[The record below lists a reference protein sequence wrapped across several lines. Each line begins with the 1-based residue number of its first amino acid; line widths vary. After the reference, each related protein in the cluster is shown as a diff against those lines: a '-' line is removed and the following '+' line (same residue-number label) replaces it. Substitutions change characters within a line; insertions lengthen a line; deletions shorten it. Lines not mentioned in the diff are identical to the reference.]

1 MTLELREIG
10 AMADIDR
17 TQWNALTGSDYPFL
31 RHEFLEALESSGA
44 ATAETGWRPR
54 HLTLWQSERLVGVL
68 PHYDKEHSFG
78 EYIFDWQWAD
88 AWERAGGSY
97 YPKQLSAIPFTP
109 CHGPRLCLAAEV
121 EPAEAIARV
130 SEYLERQPP
139 ETWHLLFPGEPEAH
153 AWHSAWPDLLERHGM
168 QYHWFNR
175 SYDNFDAFLGKMTSK
190 RRKEL
195 RRERRKVAEQGLW
208 MRRLQGS
215 EIGEEDLAAFYR
227 CYQITYLEHG
237 QRGYLNFEFF
247 TRILETMPEALVLI
261 QALHGEQPVA
271 AALCF
276 QGSNTLYGRY
286 WGSEVEADCL
296 HFETCYYQGI
306 EHCVARG
313 LSRFDPG
320 TQGEHKVP
328 RGFEPIATRSLHW
341 IRHPQFRDAVE
352 DFLSRERPMVAE
364 RMNEARELLPF
375 KAIEQE

>member
-17 TQWNALTGSDYPFL
+17 AQWNALTGLDYPFL

-44 ATAETGWRPR
+44 ATAETGWIPR
-54 HLTLWQSERLVGVL
+54 HLTLWQSDRLVGVL
-68 PHYDKEHSFG
+68 PHYDKDHSFG

-109 CHGPRLCLAAEV
+109 CQGPRLHLADEV
-121 EPAEAIARV
+121 AADQAIRLLV
-130 SEYLERQPP
+130 EHLERQRP
-139 ETWHLLFPGEPEAH
+139 ETWHLLFPETREAGE
-153 AWHSAWPDLLERHGM
+153 WQSVWSTLLERHGM

-175 SYDNFDAFLGKMTSK
+175 AYDDFDTFLATMTSK

-195 RRERRKVAEQGLW
+195 RRERRKVAEQGLC

-215 EIGEEDLAAFYR
+215 EISEADLAAFYR
-227 CYQITYLEHG
+227 CYQMTYLEHG
-237 QRGYLNFEFF
+237 QRGYLNYEFF
-247 TRILETMPEALVLI
+247 SRVLETMPEALVLV
-261 QALHGEQPVA
+261 QAMYGEQPVA

-276 QGSNTLYGRY
+276 QGRDTLYGRY

-306 EHCVARG
+306 EHCILQG
-313 LSRFDPG
+313 LHRFDPG

-328 RGFEPIATRSLHW
+328 RGFEPIVTRSLHW
-341 IRHPQFRDAVE
+341 IRHPRFRDAIG

-364 RMNEARELLPF
+364 RMQEARELLPF
-375 KAIEQE
+375 KVIENE